1 MKGDEPMKRSVF
13 LLAFVLA
20 WGLALTWSVRAT
32 AADEPAKVA
41 GTWEMTFE
49 GRNGTVT
56 RTLTIEQDGGTINGS
71 MEGRRGPAPLEGSV
85 QGNKIS
91 FTVKRETPN
100 GTFTLEYS
108 GTVEGD
114 AMKGTVHTPRFD
126 REWTATRTGETGKK

>member
-1 MKGDEPMKRSVF
+1 MRKSNL
-13 LLAFVLA
+13 LLALGLA
-20 WGLALTWSVRAT
+20 CGLALIWSVHAT

-41 GTWEMTFE
+41 GTWEMTFQ

-56 RTLTIEQDGGTINGS
+56 RALTIEQDGGTIKGS

-85 QGNKIS
+85 QGNKVN
-91 FTVKRETPN
+91 FTVKRETPR

-114 AMKGTVHTPRFD
+114 TMKGTVHTPRFD
-126 REWTATRTGETGKK
+126 RDWTATRKGETGPK

>member
-1 MKGDEPMKRSVF
+1 MRRSTF
-13 LLAFVLA
+13 LLALVLV
-20 WGLALTWSVRAT
+20 WGLALVWSARAA

-41 GTWEMTFE
+41 GAWEMTFE
-49 GRNGTVT
+49 GRNGPVT
-56 RTLTIEQDGGTINGS
+56 QPLTIEQDGGTIKGTI
-71 MEGRRGPAPLEGSV
+71 EGRRGPAPLEGSV
-85 QGNKIS
+85 TGNKIN

-126 REWTATRTGETGKK
+126 REWTATRTGEAGKK